1 MEQGM
6 TRMLA
11 AALSFVT
18 IAVSAHGADQPLPW
32 PQFRGPNGSAIAE
45 NQIPPTEFGPEKNVK
60 WKVPVPSGI
69 SSPIV
74 VGDELVVTAFD
85 DGKLYTIAFRR
96 TDGKELWRADAKA
109 QQIEKFHKTE
119 GSPAASTPATD
130 GQHILSYFGS
140 CGLIC
145 YDLAGKEL
153 WRHEL
158 PMASTGGDFGTGVS
172 PIIAEGLVI
181 LVRDVL
187 TGAKILALDVATGV
201 VRWEASRQSPT
212 SYGTP
217 VIWTTPAG
225 KEIAAAGHARITGYD
240 LLTGAEK
247 WSVAGIP
254 SGSCTSPLISDGTLY
269 FAGAASA
276 GPDDGKASPQ
286 MPTYDSM
293 LKQLDKDNDGAISR
307 EEGEAAFAGFFD
319 NQDANKDGK
328 VSRDEWDAIM
338 KFLSEGKS
346 AGLALRAGGSGDVT
360 NTHILWNKTKGLPYV
375 CSAIVYQGQFVMVK
389 DGGVVTAYD
398 VKTGDEIYQK
408 RAAAAGS
415 YYASPVAAGGHIY
428 FTSLNDGTVSV
439 LKAGAD
445 KPDVVSQN
453 PPLGE
458 RVSASPAIADN
469 TLYIRTSNH
478 LYAFA
483 TH

>member
-1 MEQGM
+1 M
-6 TRMLA
+6 TRMLV
-11 AALSFVT
+11 AALFFTT
-18 IAVSAHGADQPLPW
+18 IAVAAHSADQSLPW
-32 PQFRGPNGSAIAE
+32 SQFRGPNGSAIAE
-45 NQIPPTEFGPEKNVK
+45 NQNPPTEIGPEENVK

-74 VGDELVVTAFD
+74 VGDKLMLTAFE

-130 GQHILSYFGS
+130 GQHVVSYFGS

-158 PMASTGGDFGTGVS
+158 PTASTGGDFGTGVS
-172 PIIAEGLVI
+172 PIIADGLVI

-187 TGAKILALDVATGV
+187 EGAKILALDVGTGA
-201 VRWEASRQSPT
+201 VRWESSRQSPT
-212 SYGTP
+212 SYSTP
-217 VIWTTPAG
+217 VIWNTSSG
-225 KEIAAAGHARITGYD
+225 KQVAAAGHARITGYD
-240 LLTGAEK
+240 LLSGAEK
-247 WSVAGIP
+247 WTVAGIP
-254 SGSCTSPLISDGTLY
+254 SACCTSPCIADGTLY

-276 GPDDGKASPQ
+276 GGDEDKSAQ

-307 EEGEAAFAGFFD
+307 EEGEKAFAGFFD

-338 KFLSEGKS
+338 KFMSEGKS
-346 AGLALRAGGSGDVT
+346 AGFALKAGGSGDVT
-360 NTHILWNKTKGLPYV
+360 NTHILWNKSKGLPYV

-398 VKTGDEIYQK
+398 AKTGDEIYQK
-408 RAAAAGS
+408 RAAATGT
-415 YYASPVAAGGHIY
+415 YYASPVAASGHIY
-428 FTSLNDGTVSV
+428 FTSLNDGTVTV
-439 LKAGAD
+439 LKAGVD
-445 KPDVVSQN
+445 KPEVVSQN

-458 RVSASPAIADN
+458 RVSASPGIADN
-469 TLYIRTSNH
+469 TLYIRTASH
-478 LYAFA
+478 LYAFSA
-483 TH
+483 H